1 MSNHFTITGRLGQ
14 DVELRFTQGGHAVA
28 NVRIVDQER
37 RKNEQ
42 TGQWEDAGEP
52 LWLSGSLW
60 GAKAEALAN
69 VAHKGDLV
77 TLTGKLTA
85 RSWDDKNTGEKR
97 TATEVKIFDAAIVPK
112 VDKPAQSGGWGG
124 APQQAPQSDP
134 WGTPSGSAKGGA
146 FDEPPF

>member
-14 DVELRFTQGGHAVA
+14 DVELRWTQGGHAVA

-37 RKNEQ
+37 RKNDQ

-85 RSWDDKNTGEKR
+85 RSWDDKNSGEKR

-124 APQQAPQSDP
+124 APQQAAQSDP
-134 WGTPSGSAKGGA
+134 WGQPPAGGYGST
-146 FDEPPF
+146 EIPF